1 MFCCLSVPHLRAIP
15 QLIWFPC
22 HLTELNWFQIFFP
35 QLSCLVILA
44 LVLTTLSFLVWKL
57 SHCIRSEVLFQ
68 NHHPENRSVLLIV
81 SSVYEIHQW
90 FCPPAV
96 RLVEISRF
104 DITYSSQAQS
114 TWTKQQTANS
124 KSLGPNSIPMKAL
137 KCLSPLISSPFSQ
150 IINKSFQSGIFPE
163 KMKLAKVIP
172 LFKKGCLLT
181 ASNYRPISLLSVFSK
196 ITEKSCMNVSISS

>member
-22 HLTELNWFQIFFP
+22 HLTGLNWFQIFFP

-57 SHCIRSEVLFQ
+57 SHYIRSEVLFQ
-68 NHHPENRSVLLIV
+68 NHHPENHSVLLIV

-90 FCPPAV
+90 FRPPAV

-104 DITYSSQAQS
+104 DITYSLQAQN

-124 KSLGPNSIPMKAL
+124 KQQVSWTKQHSHESFKMSFSIDLFAT
-137 KCLSPLISSPFSQ
+137 FSNHKQ
-150 IINKSFQSGIFPE
+150 IFSVWNIPRQDEVGQSYST
-163 KMKLAKVIP
+163 V
-172 LFKKGCLLT
+172 
-181 ASNYRPISLLSVFSK
+181 
-196 ITEKSCMNVSISS
+196 